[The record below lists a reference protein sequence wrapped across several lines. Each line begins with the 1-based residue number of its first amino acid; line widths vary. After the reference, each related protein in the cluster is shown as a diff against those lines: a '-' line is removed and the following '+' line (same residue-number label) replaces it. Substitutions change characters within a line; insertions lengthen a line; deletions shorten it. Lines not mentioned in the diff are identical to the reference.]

1 MMQATRPRFPDYDL
15 SDEAWEEAEY
25 KAQKKQDREMD
36 AGFIEGMEVTA
47 RCVRYLIPDG
57 QETSADWVIRKLCD
71 EQVSGHAAVVMERE
85 YSRFLNGPHGGDVDS
100 YILFFV
106 RLGQAWMAA
115 GI

>member
-15 SDEAWEEAEY
+15 SDEAWEEAER
-25 KAQKKQDREMD
+25 KAQGKLDREMD
-36 AGFIEGMEVTA
+36 AGFIEGMEMTA
-47 RCVRYLIPDG
+47 KCVRYLLPDG

-71 EQVSGHAAVVMERE
+71 EQVSGHAAVIMQRE
-85 YSRFLNGPHGGDVDS
+85 YSRFLSAPHDVGVDS

-106 RLGQAWMAA
+106 RLGQAWVAA